1 VGNAVR
7 KVPTELREQI
17 VFAEA
22 LVRSAKITIDAYAGR
37 LEQLNEDREAI
48 AAREAQLRKDFA
60 AAPALLESGQTKLN
74 ALLEAKRSIGVAS
87 GRTADPAKKRAKLEA
102 KVQRHAQIAAKLR
115 KLQEEMSDV

>member
-1 VGNAVR
+1 MGNAVR

>member
-1 VGNAVR
+1 VR